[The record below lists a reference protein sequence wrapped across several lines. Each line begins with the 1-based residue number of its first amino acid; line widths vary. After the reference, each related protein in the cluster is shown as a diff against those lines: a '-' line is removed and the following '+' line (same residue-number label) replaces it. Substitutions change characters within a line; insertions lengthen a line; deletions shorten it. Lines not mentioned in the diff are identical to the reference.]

1 MGKVN
6 PALGSVLETWV
17 ATRYHTSMAV
27 RVASLIWVVSLGAC
41 AGNTPAG
48 TRARTSQAAPS
59 ASASAASRPAEP
71 LDIIA
76 IPKLRT
82 GALDPGDDGAV
93 HDLRVIGRYEG
104 DGYETLVTEVPDK
117 LLTYPHGLDWSHLP
131 APVAIDFSPGRPTPI
146 AFLSMRS
153 SYAGTPEHD
162 APGAGNH
169 ELVWIRRALQV
180 SSAPITGALFDAPN
194 LDGGAPGRVL
204 HFRVVGGDGVAI
216 EAKIYRQWLRALA
229 AQIMAPLGTPWGYF
243 SAARL
248 RSMAAALDPKKP
260 KIQPPGQRFV
270 RSPGSDMSD
279 LATLMDTTT
288 GATAIQEALQ
298 NGRPLFALA
307 AREQPSIPIGTLNG
321 PALASHPWKAML
333 ARSSPPP
340 AESLAAS
347 VPAEFYYVR
356 AADLS
361 SLFRVLDQVDAWGT
375 PLASVLDG
383 AFEDRAL
390 ASRYEAALALK
401 RGPLTRALGSA
412 VVGEV
417 AIAGSDP
424 YVKEGSDVTV
434 LLQVKSRPA
443 LDAGLA
449 VVLAELEGEHGSLSR
464 SKRVHDGFEVSVA
477 RSPDGAVAQQRVAV
491 GDVEIVSNSAAA
503 IDLVLDAC
511 KGLHPRLADEPDF
524 QFMLAR
530 DAQTPAD
537 VLGYMGDRFVGSVVG
552 PRQKVLEARRQIA
565 LSELMAPGFA
575 ALLYGWTQGKSPA
588 KIEDLFS
595 TSLLLRSE
603 MLHAGGG
610 AIVWRP
616 GEPARSSWGTP
627 ASLTPLIDLSTP
639 QTVTASERD
648 GYERFAR
655 GYQHNWS
662 AYVDPIAFRIAF
674 ASGDGRPTMTLDLRE
689 LPLIDGTQYREIVD
703 FVGNARFAAPAPSG
717 GVRSVVGIGPEAW
730 PRREL
735 ESTLKGFSSHAI
747 KFDWIGSWASV
758 GLADTPV
765 LASALLQ
772 LDPES
777 VPQKPELSGD
787 RKTEGFDGRAVA
799 TIASLPVYTQIAVNG
814 VAQAALALATMR
826 VVADETIPG
835 MFEWGEV
842 DRYRGVPIVRI
853 RLKKEV
859 GGLIGEGSGIDLF
872 YAVTHDAITLTLQA
886 RVLRRLVD
894 EALDAKGPTPA
905 IDPTAPQFSFSLGSD
920 PGKGL
925 WTALAWLAEGA
936 MLREEPPAA
945 NAAMALLRGAPEI
958 AADAMAQRAL
968 ALAYFGAVPSTVD
981 GAPFVLARDG
991 VRDPARGT
999 PCAPMWP
1006 DVPVPGSALAKILES
1021 LAAFRSEIGFDD
1033 EGKDGEK
1040 TMRSLHA
1047 RVVLDLR

>member
-1 MGKVN
+1 M
-6 PALGSVLETWV
+6 S
-17 ATRYHTSMAV
+17 V
-27 RVASLIWVVSLGAC
+27 RVAWLIGVACLGAC
-41 AGNTPAG
+41 GGKPPAS
-48 TRARTSQAAPS
+48 TRGPASPAAPS
-59 ASASAASRPAEP
+59 ASAGAASRPAEP
-71 LDIIA
+71 KDVA

-82 GALDPGDDGAV
+82 GALEPVDDGAV
-93 HDLRVIGRYEG
+93 HDLQVIGRYAG
-104 DGYETLVTEVPDK
+104 DGYETLATEVPDK
-117 LLTYPHGLDWSHLP
+117 LLSYPRALGWSSLP
-131 APVAIDFSPGRPTPI
+131 APVAVDVSPGQPTPT
-146 AFLSMRS
+146 AFLSVHS
-153 SYAGTPEHD
+153 SDAAAAEHD
-162 APGAGNH
+162 VPGAGNRD
-169 ELVWIRRALQV
+169 LVWIRRALDA
-180 SSAPITGALFDAPN
+180 SSAPVTGALFDASN
-194 LDGGAPGRVL
+194 LDGPAPGRVL
-204 HFRVVGGDGVAI
+204 RFRVVGGQSVASD
-216 EAKIYRQWLRALA
+216 AKVYRQWLRALA
-229 AQIMAPLGTPWGYF
+229 GQIMAPLGTPWGSF

-260 KIQPPGQRFV
+260 KILPPSQRFV
-270 RSPGSDMSD
+270 RSPGSDLSD

-288 GATAIQEALQ
+288 GATAIQETLQ
-298 NGRPLFALA
+298 NDRPLFALA
-307 AREQPSIPIGTLNG
+307 ARQQPSIPIGTLKG

-340 AESLAAS
+340 LESLAAN
-347 VPAEFYYVR
+347 VPADFYYVR

-361 SLFRVLDQVDAWGT
+361 SLFRVLDEVDAWGT
-375 PLASVLDG
+375 PSASVLDG

-390 ASRYEAALALK
+390 APRYEAALALR

-417 AIAGSDP
+417 AIVGSDP
-424 YVKEGSDVTV
+424 YVKEGSDLTV
-434 LLQVKSRPA
+434 LLQVRSRPA
-443 LDAGLA
+443 LDAALA
-449 VVLAELEGEHGSLSR
+449 FVLAELEREHGSLSR

-477 RSPDGAVAQQRVAV
+477 RSPDGAVAQQRAAV
-491 GDVEIVSNSAAA
+491 GDLEIVSNSAAA
-503 IDLVLDAC
+503 LDVVLDAC

-530 DAQTPAD
+530 DAHTPAD
-537 VLGYMGDRFVGSVVG
+537 VLGYMGDRFVGAVVG

-565 LSELMAPGFA
+565 LSELMTPGFA

-588 KIEDLFS
+588 KVEDLFS
-595 TSLLLRSE
+595 TSLLSRSE
-603 MLHAGGG
+603 MVHAGGG
-610 AIVWRP
+610 SIAWRP

-627 ASLTPLIDLSTP
+627 ASLTPLIDLPVP
-639 QTVTASERD
+639 QAVTASERG

-655 GYQHNWS
+655 GYQYNWS
-662 AYVDPIAFRIAF
+662 AYIDPIAFRIAF
-674 ASGDGRPTMTLDLRE
+674 APGDGRPTMTLDLRE
-689 LPLIDGTQYREIVD
+689 LPLIDGTQYREIAD
-703 FVGNARFAAPAPSG
+703 FVGNARFTAPAPSG

-747 KFDWIGSWASV
+747 KFDWVGSWASV
-758 GLADTPV
+758 GLADAPV

-777 VPQKPELSGD
+777 VPQKPELSVD
-787 RKTEGFDGRAVA
+787 RKTEGFDARAMA
-799 TIASLPVYTQIAVNG
+799 TIASLPVYAQIAVKG
-814 VAQAALALATMR
+814 VAQAALALATLR

-835 MFEWGEV
+835 MFEWGEI
-842 DRYRGVPIVRI
+842 DRYRGVPLVRI
-853 RLKKEV
+853 RVKKEV
-859 GGLIGEGSGIDLF
+859 GGLVGEGAGIDLF
-872 YAVTHDAITLTLQA
+872 YAVTHDAITLTLQDQ
-886 RVLRRLVD
+886 VLRRLVD
-894 EALDAKGPTPA
+894 EALDAKGPVPATTPA
-905 IDPTAPQFSFSLGSD
+905 APQFSFSLGSD

-936 MLREEPPAA
+936 MLREESPAA
-945 NAAMALLRGAPEI
+945 NTALALLRGAPEI
-958 AADAMAQRAL
+958 AGDPMAQRAL

-981 GAPFVLARDG
+981 GAPFTLARDG

-1006 DVPVPGSALAKILES
+1006 DIPVPGSALAKVLGS